1 MKTQLLVTMFAGGL
15 FITSVANAQLMN
27 AAKGLEKIKS
37 NLDAAQKNKVDYV
50 RVYDVTKENVSEV
63 QKAKETT
70 LSQKKSVNSE
80 ISKSNEAH
88 KKAANQ
94 ERDLKNYITKET
106 DKIALETKQIEQL
119 QALINQIKKNQEQRE
134 MIIND
139 YKAQLG
145 AVGLNKNAWQEREA
159 KLKAQDDQTTQS
171 LRSITSEEV
180 NWVAKKRKHESDAK
194 LWTAEADKQQKI
206 HDTYQGLSAGK

>member
-1 MKTQLLVTMFAGGL
+1 MKAQVMVTLIAGL
-15 FITSVANAQLMN
+15 FLTSAANAQLMN

-37 NLDAAQKNKVDYV
+37 NVETAKKNQVDFV

-63 QKAKETT
+63 QKAKDTT
-70 LSQKKSVNSE
+70 LSQKKSVNNE
-80 ISKSNEAH
+80 IAKSNEAH
-88 KKAANQ
+88 KRAANQ

-134 MIIND
+134 VIIND
-139 YKAQLG
+139 YKAQLN
-145 AVGLNKNAWQEREA
+145 AVGLNKNSWLDREA
-159 KLKAQDDQTTQS
+159 KLKAQDEQTTQS

-180 NWVAKKRKHESDAK
+180 NWVTKKKKYEAEAK
-194 LWTAEADKQQKI
+194 LWTAEAEKQQKI
-206 HDTYQGLSAGK
+206 HETYQGLSAGK

>member
-1 MKTQLLVTMFAGGL
+1 MKTQLLVTMFAGL
-15 FITSVANAQLMN
+15 FLTSVSYAQLMN

-37 NLDAAQKNKVDYV
+37 NLDTAQKNKVDYV

-70 LSQKKSVNSE
+70 LSQKKSVSSE
-80 ISKSNEAH
+80 IVKSNEAL

-94 ERDLKNYITKET
+94 ERDLKNYITKES

-134 MIIND
+134 VIIND
-139 YKAQLG
+139 YKAQLN

-159 KLKAQDDQTTQS
+159 KLKTQDDQTTQS

-180 NWVAKKRKHESDAK
+180 NWVAKKRKHESEAK
-194 LWTAEADKQQKI
+194 HWTAEADKQQKI

>member
-1 MKTQLLVTMFAGGL
+1 MKTQILVPILAGL
-15 FITSVANAQLMN
+15 FLTSLASAQMMN

-37 NLDAAQKNKVDYV
+37 NLETAQQNKVDFV

-80 ISKSNEAH
+80 ISKSSEAH

-94 ERDLKNYITKET
+94 ERDLRNYITKET
-106 DKIALETKQIEQL
+106 DKIALETKQLEQL
-119 QALINQIKKNQEQRE
+119 QAMIAQIKKNQEQRE
-134 MIIND
+134 VIIND
-139 YKAQLG
+139 YKAQLN
-145 AVGLNKNAWQEREA
+145 AVGLNKSAWLDREA

-171 LRSITSEEV
+171 LRNITSEEV
-180 NWVAKKRKHESDAK
+180 NWVAKKRKYEGEAK
-194 LWTAEADKQQKI
+194 QWTAEAEKQQKI